1 MAGTFFLKGA
11 AIGFAIAAVVG
22 PISVLCFRRALA
34 EGPLAGLIS
43 GLGAATA
50 DALYGA
56 VAGFGLAF
64 IATFLVE
71 QRAWLGLAG
80 GVFLCYLGVRTL
92 LAAPATVANS
102 APALGSLAR
111 GYATTFLL
119 TLTNPMTILSFVAVF
134 AGLGL
139 GTAAGDYLAASW
151 LVLGVFLGSTLWWV
165 VLAGGAAWLKARS
178 GAGLLRAVNRASGL
192 VIFGFGAWALWR
204 AALS

>member
-34 EGPLAGLIS
+34 EGPLAGLVS

-71 QRAWLGLAG
+71 QRIGLGLAG
-80 GVFLCYLGVRTL
+80 GLFLCYLGVKTL
-92 LAAPATVANS
+92 LAKPAEEGAAAN
-102 APALGSLAR
+102 PGSLAA
-111 GYATTFLL
+111 GYVTTFFL

-151 LVLGVFLGSTLWWV
+151 LVLGVFLGSALWWA

-204 AALS
+204 VAAG